1 MELLQ
6 IGLFWT
12 LLVGALATVLV
23 VGVVAGGVSYNR
35 LERIAIDMS
44 TDEESLSRA
53 EEGFLGCE
61 PQPVVVDENRVVID
75 EDLDPTDRLV
85 LEEGVDDQG
94 VLGEGGLGD
103 DPEELVDGERPDVVG
118 VDLARGVEF
127 DRGRGRAPGE

>member
-53 EEGFLGCE
+53 EAGLPYQQVNARG
-61 PQPVVVDENRVVID
+61 
-75 EDLDPTDRLV
+75 LM
-85 LEEGVDDQG
+85 
-94 VLGEGGLGD
+94 GGL
-103 DPEELVDGERPDVVG
+103 LRK
-118 VDLARGVEF
+118 LRMT
-127 DRGRGRAPGE
+127 GRSA

>member
-44 TDEESLSRA
+44 ADEESLSPA
-53 EEGFLGCE
+53 EEGL
-61 PQPVVVDENRVVID
+61 PYQQVDARG
-75 EDLDPTDRLV
+75 LM
-85 LEEGVDDQG
+85 
-94 VLGEGGLGD
+94 GGLLRKLRITGKS
-103 DPEELVDGERPDVVG
+103 
-118 VDLARGVEF
+118 A
-127 DRGRGRAPGE
+127 